1 MYDFIHARIFFK
13 NDFYTT
19 IQKGE
24 DFQFLIDMNQLVD
37 CGLSLSTNISS
48 DDDGETLLS
57 ELSHPWASIPS
68 SYTGIAFKVFQGSGF
83 REAAC
88 LEFKA
93 SPAKVMQGQNVYGS
107 DCLQTCAAY
116 MMENIKRAF
125 PKLSEML
132 DFKET
137 YIIRLDTTYSL
148 QLESRDQLEA
158 AINSL
163 SRVSNR
169 HLRQSRDTDHE
180 TTVYFN
186 RAKNKPDTGR
196 TTSLCIYSKL
206 DEVLSQLDDLKKRA
220 RKEKTS
226 VYDRVIK
233 ELESEELQS
242 FATNRLRFEA
252 RIKSRWFQNKD
263 IPQNLFDLL
272 DYVRTFERQ
281 SGESFCLWAWRE
293 SMKDLLEAIEGQTI
307 TVVHDH
313 HVRELLHKHFDTERK
328 APNGKTYISQ
338 AKALRLFQLYDRLKH
353 NSYQRVKGTMSK
365 SAFYRGIKDLQSI
378 GFSKSELQSL
388 SIKEHV
394 PMAQVLTF
402 DFENQRPENT
412 FKPYIGH
419 LDTPEKL
426 LAYLTGEDVKPLALN
441 LVHQVRD
448 ALDSHGLHGV
458 SASSLI
464 AGRPVRLTKKE
475 AVSLVILKN
484 GQSNLVFH
492 EPETPENEVSSEVFT
507 RDDYDSHVWRFI
519 AHRRFSKTQLFDSHV
534 SEFERH
540 REYLAEIKSS
550 VISKHYSSVRDSG
563 LRTH

>member
-19 IQKGE
+19 VQKGE
-24 DFQFLIDMNQLVD
+24 DFQFTIDMRELLSR
-37 CGLSLSTNISS
+37 GLSLSVNASEG
-48 DDDGETLLS
+48 DDGETLLS
-57 ELSHPWASIPS
+57 DLNHPWASLPS

-163 SRVSNR
+163 SQVSNR
-169 HLRQSRDTDHE
+169 NLRQSKDTDHE

-186 RAKNKPDTGR
+186 RAKGKPDTGR
-196 TTSLCIYSKL
+196 ATSLCIYSKL
-206 DEVLSQLDDLKKRA
+206 DEVLSQLSDLKKRA
-220 RKEKTS
+220 RKEKTCA
-226 VYDRVIK
+226 YDRVIK
-233 ELESEELQS
+233 ELESEQLQD

-272 DYVRTFERQ
+272 DYVRKFERQ
-281 SGESFCLWAWRE
+281 EGESFCLWAWRE
-293 SMKDLLEAIEGQTI
+293 SMKDLLDAIQGQSI
-307 TVVHDH
+307 AVVHDH
-313 HVRELLHKHFDTERK
+313 HVKDLLHKHFDTERT
-328 APNGKTYISQ
+328 APNGTTYISQ
-338 AKALRLFQLYDRLKH
+338 AKAMRLFQLYDRLKH
-353 NSYQRVKGTMSK
+353 NTYKRVKDTMSK
-365 SAFYRGIKDLQSI
+365 SGFYRGINDLMEI

-388 SIKEHV
+388 HIKEHT

-402 DFENQRPENT
+402 DFDNQRPAHA
-412 FKPYIGH
+412 FKPSVGH

-458 SASSLI
+458 STTGLI
-464 AGRPVRLTKKE
+464 GGRSVRVSKDK
-475 AVSLVILKN
+475 AVSLVILKH
-484 GQSNLVFH
+484 GESKLVFH
-492 EPETPENEVSSEVFT
+492 DPDTPETELSSDGFT
-507 RDDYDSHVWRFI
+507 SNLHDSHIWRYI
-519 AHRRFSKTQLFDSHV
+519 AKRRFSKPSAIT
-534 SEFERH
+534 
-540 REYLAEIKSS
+540 SS
-550 VISKHYSSVRDSG
+550 YRDIRDSG
-563 LRTH
+563 FTTH

>member
-13 NDFYTT
+13 NDFYTI

-226 VYDRVIK
+226 
-233 ELESEELQS
+233 
-242 FATNRLRFEA
+242 
-252 RIKSRWFQNKD
+252 
-263 IPQNLFDLL
+263 
-272 DYVRTFERQ
+272 
-281 SGESFCLWAWRE
+281 
-293 SMKDLLEAIEGQTI
+293 
-307 TVVHDH
+307 
-313 HVRELLHKHFDTERK
+313 
-328 APNGKTYISQ
+328 
-338 AKALRLFQLYDRLKH
+338 
-353 NSYQRVKGTMSK
+353 
-365 SAFYRGIKDLQSI
+365 
-378 GFSKSELQSL
+378 
-388 SIKEHV
+388 
-394 PMAQVLTF
+394 
-402 DFENQRPENT
+402 
-412 FKPYIGH
+412 
-419 LDTPEKL
+419 
-426 LAYLTGEDVKPLALN
+426 
-441 LVHQVRD
+441 
-448 ALDSHGLHGV
+448 
-458 SASSLI
+458 
-464 AGRPVRLTKKE
+464 
-475 AVSLVILKN
+475 
-484 GQSNLVFH
+484 
-492 EPETPENEVSSEVFT
+492 
-507 RDDYDSHVWRFI
+507 
-519 AHRRFSKTQLFDSHV
+519 
-534 SEFERH
+534 
-540 REYLAEIKSS
+540 
-550 VISKHYSSVRDSG
+550 
-563 LRTH
+563 